1 MLQGSLCICI
11 HLYYYDCAGEQV
23 LTGAGELWGGALGI
37 EVPSSR
43 VTGQLHTFQY
53 HKRKEEVI

>member
-1 MLQGSLCICI
+1 MLQGSL

-43 VTGQLHTFQY
+43 VTGYIPSKY
-53 HKRKEEVI
+53 HKRKEEAIYSFH

>member
-1 MLQGSLCICI
+1 MLQGSL

-43 VTGQLHTFQY
+43 VTGQLHTIKY